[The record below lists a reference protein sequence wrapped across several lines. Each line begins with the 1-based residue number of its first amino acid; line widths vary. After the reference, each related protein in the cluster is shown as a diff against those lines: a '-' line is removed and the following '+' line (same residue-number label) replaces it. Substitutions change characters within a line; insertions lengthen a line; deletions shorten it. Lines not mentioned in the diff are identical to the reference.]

1 MDYHIGDKVIH
12 SNYGLGEII
21 QMDEKTIH
29 GHQTSCYVVRVRDLT
44 IWVPAD
50 NSVETRLR
58 LPTSRMEFEK
68 LFTIF
73 RSSGEPLSEDRMER
87 KTQLIERMKDGTLE
101 SICGVLRDLTLFRKL
116 KKFNDYD
123 NQYFQRAQSL
133 LIDEWMLVFRVP
145 LGHAQQELGKLL
157 GTYS

>member
-50 NSVETRLR
+50 NSVEKLR
-58 LPTSRMEFEK
+58 LNIYNKAPKRG
-68 LFTIF
+68 
-73 RSSGEPLSEDRMER
+73 RSSVG
-87 KTQLIERMKDGTLE
+87 
-101 SICGVLRDLTLFRKL
+101 
-116 KKFNDYD
+116 
-123 NQYFQRAQSL
+123 
-133 LIDEWMLVFRVP
+133 
-145 LGHAQQELGKLL
+145 
-157 GTYS
+157 